1 LSRGSIPARDKTF
14 LFIYLK
20 STSATTILPGRGVL
34 TDCAMRIHE
43 GVSATRAH
51 IVLQPIRLVTHTG
64 KHLLRTGKIGKI
76 RTFAGA
82 FYLSTLE
89 EEEEEEGEE
98 EEKVAQ

>member
-1 LSRGSIPARDKTF
+1 
-14 LFIYLK
+14 
-20 STSATTILPGRGVL
+20 
-34 TDCAMRIHE
+34 M
-43 GVSATRAH
+43 
-51 IVLQPIRLVTHTG
+51 RLVTHTG

-98 EEKVAQ
+98 ENVAQ